1 MNEVLLGLARSRI
14 SQTLRS
20 VVLTVALFE
29 LEHGR
34 PISVEA
40 VAEIV
45 NVSAKTLRTRDGY
58 LRGENGLL
66 EAGWLSIDDEGR
78 LSIGPYFREAGR

>member
-1 MNEVLLGLARSRI
+1 MRRSAKNVLLGLARRRGL

-29 LEHGR
+29 AETGR
-34 PISVEA
+34 PCSVEA

-45 NVSAKTLRTRDGY
+45 GITAKTLRTRDGY
-58 LRGENGLL
+58 LRLLVDEELL
-66 EAGWLSIDDEGR
+66 ELDDEGR
-78 LSIGPYFREAGR
+78 LSIGQALR